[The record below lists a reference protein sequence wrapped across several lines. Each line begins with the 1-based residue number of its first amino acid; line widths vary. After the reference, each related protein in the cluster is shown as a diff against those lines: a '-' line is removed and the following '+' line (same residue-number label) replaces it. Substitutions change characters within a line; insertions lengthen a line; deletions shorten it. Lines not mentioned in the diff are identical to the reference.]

1 MTRGP
6 ITVTAA
12 VLKEKDRVLIA
23 RRRAGGLRG
32 GLWEFPGGKIEPG
45 ETAPEALRRELRE
58 ELGIEAMIGDFFL
71 ETEHTYPDLIV
82 RLLVYWASIE
92 SGTPAALDHEELR
105 WVTPAELPQFPIV
118 AGDGVIVAE
127 IGRRLGAGSNQ

>member
-1 MTRGP
+1 
-6 ITVTAA
+6 
-12 VLKEKDRVLIA
+12 
-23 RRRAGGLRG
+23 LRG